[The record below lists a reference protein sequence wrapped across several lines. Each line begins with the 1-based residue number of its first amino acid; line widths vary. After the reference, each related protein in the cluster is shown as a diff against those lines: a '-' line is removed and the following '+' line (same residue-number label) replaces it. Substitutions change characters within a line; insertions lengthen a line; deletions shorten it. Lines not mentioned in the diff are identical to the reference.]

1 MRILHITDLYPP
13 SIGGLERHVQGLA
26 RERVDRGHDIGVV
39 TISTTG
45 VPSVSIDPKGFHI
58 HRVTSGASRV
68 KGAHA
73 NSEKPFHPPV
83 PDPIV
88 ARQLSRIISEFRP
101 DVVHAH
107 NWIAYSYLVFKTKKH
122 PPMVW
127 TQHDYG
133 LECPK
138 RTLVYRQD
146 GEPCPGASFGHCL
159 PCASPQYGL
168 IKGSTITLGHRVTGR
183 VLNQRIDMVTAISTF
198 VARSAER
205 TLGLSVPVRVI
216 PTFVSN
222 DLVREAD
229 STPRPGFLPDEDGF
243 VLYVGSLGRH
253 KGTFDLI
260 DAYKRIVNP
269 PPLVVLGTPT
279 SDQPREWPVG
289 VTVVENVPHEQV
301 MASWARCAFGVVPSR
316 WPEPFGQVAIEAATM
331 GKAVVATRV
340 GGLVDVVEDGRTGLT
355 VPPGD
360 PVGLA
365 QAIDRLILDP
375 SYAQMLGENGRTKS
389 AQFTV
394 GVVATQLDEV
404 MVEVVERHARQN
416 RTTS

>member
-1 MRILHITDLYPP
+1 VRILHLTDLYPP
-13 SIGGLERHVQGLA
+13 SIGGLERHVEGLA

-45 VPSVSIDPKGFHI
+45 EPSVDMDGKGFLV
-58 HRVTSGASRV
+58 HRVKSGATLI
-68 KGAHA
+68 KGAYE
-73 NSEKPFHPPV
+73 SLEKPFHPPV
-83 PDPIV
+83 PDPLV
-88 ARQLSRIISEFRP
+88 ARQISRIISEFRP

-107 NWIAYSYLVFKTKKH
+107 NWIAYSYLVFKTKEH
-122 PPMVW
+122 PPLVW

-138 RTLVYRQD
+138 RTLVYWRN

-159 PCASPQYGL
+159 PCTSPQYGRV
-168 IKGSTITLGHRVTGR
+168 KGSSITLGHRVTAR
-183 VLNQRIDMVTAISTF
+183 VLNQRIDMVTAVSTF

-205 TLGLSVPVRVI
+205 ALGIPVPVRVI

-222 DLVREAD
+222 DLVKEAD

-243 VLYVGSLGRH
+243 ILYVGSLGRH
-253 KGTFDLI
+253 KGTYDLI

-269 PPLVVLGTPT
+269 PPMVVLGTPN
-279 SDQPREWPVG
+279 SDQPREWPAG
-289 VTVVENVPHEQV
+289 VTVVERVPHGQV
-301 MASWARCAFGVVPSR
+301 MASWARCAIGVVPSK

-360 PVGLA
+360 PFSLA
-365 QAIDRLILDP
+365 QAIERLILDP
-375 SYAQMLGENGRTKS
+375 SYAHTLGENARKKS
-389 AQFTV
+389 AQFKV
-394 GVVATQLDEV
+394 GVVSIQLDEL
-404 MVEVVERHARQN
+404 MTEVVERHARQN
-416 RTTS
+416 RTRS